1 MAQHNQQDS
10 SIVEGA
16 RVTLHFSLSLETGD
30 IVDSNYAGKPA
41 SFHVG
46 DGSLLPGFEECLL
59 GMGINDEIE
68 KKLPAEQ
75 AFGEINPRNV
85 HSFPAAKFK
94 SLIEDP
100 LNPAEV
106 GSIVSFQDPGGG
118 DLPGVITRLN
128 KDTITVDFNH
138 PLAGKAIVFRAKILA
153 IIPPGTS
160 ALAIS

>member
-1 MAQHNQQDS
+1 MTQQNQQES

-59 GMGINDEIE
+59 GLHINDEIE
-68 KKLPAEQ
+68 ERLPAEH
-75 AFGEINPRNV
+75 AFGEVNPRNV
-85 HSFPAAKFK
+85 HSFPTAKFK

-118 DLPGVITRLN
+118 DLPGVITKLN
-128 KDTITVDFNH
+128 KETITVDFNH
-138 PLAGKAIVFRAKILA
+138 PLAGKVIIFRAKILA